1 MTARKPMESR
11 TGADFR
17 MLRDKLGVSQQW
29 VAGQVGVTKL
39 TVLTWEDPNEFA
51 LPSRKAWDLLEGMWR
66 QADEMADR
74 LVGVAGEA
82 AKAAEEEGR
91 SPAMLLLPY
100 WRNKADYLKSGR
112 DGCMDVENLATR
124 MAQDRLAVLGMPCGI
139 TYAQP
144 LPDA

>member
-1 MTARKPMESR
+1 MTVRKPMESR

-17 MLRDKLGVSQQW
+17 MLRDKLEVSQQW

-39 TVLTWEDPNEFA
+39 TVLTWEDPHEFA

-74 LVGVAGEA
+74 LVGIAGEA

-112 DGCMDVENLATR
+112 DGCMEVENLATR

-139 TYAQP
+139 AYAQP